1 MNGTKSMKKLENY
14 KEKKKFDQFCVR
26 SLFTGQE
33 GGNQGD
39 HPFILVDIRLELQD
53 IGSYTYYVN
62 TLIE

>member
-26 SLFTGQE
+26 SLFTGFE
-33 GGNQGD
+33 GGNQGNQGD

-53 IGSYTYYVN
+53 IGSYT
-62 TLIE
+62 

>member
-14 KEKKKFDQFCVR
+14 KEKKKFNQFCVW
-26 SLFTGQE
+26 SLFTGFE

-53 IGSYTYYVN
+53 IGSYT
-62 TLIE
+62 